1 MVNEKK
7 IAFID
12 FDGTIT
18 RKDSFL
24 EIIKFQKGKLVCYA
38 GLLLNLPWLI
48 GSLFS
53 IIPNERTKEKLLTYF
68 FAGTE
73 EIVFQEKCDLFA
85 KDKLPDLIRPGALNE
100 INALRQQDFE
110 IVVVSASATNWIKNW
125 TCQLSLKLIAT
136 TLEVKNGIITG
147 RIAGKNCQ
155 GEQKV
160 VRILER
166 WDLNKY
172 KVIYVY
178 GNSPGDEPMLALA
191 TKSFYKPFRTA

>member
-1 MVNEKK
+1 MVSEKK

-24 EIIKFQKGKLVCYA
+24 EIIKFQKGKFICYA

-68 FAGTE
+68 FAGME

-85 KDKLPDLIRPGALNE
+85 KDILPGLIRPGALNE
-100 INALRQQDFE
+100 IDALRKQEFE

-125 TCQLSLKLIAT
+125 ACQLSLKLIAT
-136 TLEVKNGIITG
+136 TLEVKKGIITG

-160 VRILER
+160 VCILEH
-166 WDLNKY
+166 WDLDKY
-172 KVIYVY
+172 KVIYAY
-178 GNSPGDEPMLALA
+178 GDSSGDKPMLALA

>member
-1 MVNEKK
+1 MVSENK

-24 EIIKFQKGKLVCYA
+24 EIIKFQKGKFACYT

-48 GSLFS
+48 GSLLS
-53 IIPNERTKEKLLTYF
+53 IIPNDKAKEKLLAYF

-73 EIVFQEKCDLFA
+73 EIIFQEKCDLFA
-85 KDKLPDLIRPGALNE
+85 KDILPGLIRPGALKE
-100 INALRQQDFE
+100 INVLRQQEFE
-110 IVVVSASATNWIKNW
+110 IVVVSASAANWIKNW
-125 TCQLSLKLIAT
+125 ACQLSLKLIAT

-147 RIAGKNCQ
+147 KIAGKNCQ

-160 VRILER
+160 VYILDR

-172 KVIYVY
+172 EVIYAY
-178 GNSPGDEPMLALA
+178 GDSPGDKHMLALA